1 MVLLL
6 LLFVVVLVVGG
17 GAALAVVAVNTGQ
30 RRRVS
35 AANQLVPGVPSRA
48 PESWALSHDPEAR
61 LHRRLRDAMAALR
74 AVTAYDTVT
83 TVTLRANLEQ
93 AALAMDDHLIAIS
106 ALRPEHRE
114 PRLAKAAEGVAAIE
128 AGVAEYAGAA
138 TQPDPA
144 ALDAGLAGVQD
155 RLRMVGDIQRGFGPS

>member
-6 LLFVVVLVVGG
+6 LALIVLLIA
-17 GAALAVVAVNTGQ
+17 GAAVVLAVVTLNRQ
-30 RRRVS
+30 RHKVTL
-35 AANQLVPGVPSRA
+35 ANQVVPGVPTRA

-61 LHRRLRDAMAALR
+61 LHRRLRDAIAALR
-74 AVTAYDTVT
+74 AVTAYDTAA

-93 AALAMDDHLIAIS
+93 AALAMDEHLIAIS
-106 ALRPEHRE
+106 GLRPEHRE
-114 PRLAKAAEGVAAIE
+114 PRLAEAAEGVAAIE
-128 AGVAEYAGAA
+128 AGVAEYAGAT

-155 RLRMVGDIQRGFGPS
+155 RLRMVGDIQQRLG

>member
-6 LLFVVVLVVGG
+6 LLLILLVIIG
-17 GAALAVVAVNTGQ
+17 GAVALAVVAMSRQ
-30 RRRVS
+30 RRQVTL
-35 AANQLVPGVPSRA
+35 ANQVVPGVPTRA

-61 LHRRLRDAMAALR
+61 LHRRLRDAIVALH
-74 AVTAYDTVT
+74 AVTAYDTAA

-93 AALAMDDHLIAIS
+93 AALAMDEHLIALS
-106 ALRPEHRE
+106 GLRPEYRQ
-114 PRLAKAAEGVAAIE
+114 PRLAKAEEGVAAIE

-144 ALDAGLAGVQD
+144 ALDAGLAGVQY
-155 RLRMVGDIQRGFGPS
+155 RLRMVGDIQQGLGSL

>member
-6 LLFVVVLVVGG
+6 FLLVVLLIVGG
-17 GAALAVVAVNTGQ
+17 AVVLAVVTLNKQ
-30 RRRVS
+30 RHKLTL
-35 AANQLVPGVPSRA
+35 ANQVVPGVPTRA
-48 PESWALSHDPEAR
+48 PQSWALSHDPEAR
-61 LHRRLRDAMAALR
+61 LHRRLRDAIAALH
-74 AVTAYDTVT
+74 AVTAYDTAV

-106 ALRPEHRE
+106 GLRGEYRE
-114 PRLAKAAEGVAAIE
+114 PRLAKAEEGVVAIE
-128 AGVAEYAGAA
+128 AAVAEYAGAT

-155 RLRMVGDIQRGFGPS
+155 RLRMADDIAHGLGSL